1 MNLHIRPAQPADSTA
16 AGAICHRAFD
26 AIARAHNFP
35 PDFPSAEVAAG
46 LLGGAIARADVIGV
60 VAEQGGRVVGSNFLW
75 TGEVGGI
82 GPITVDPDVQ
92 NAGAG
97 RALMEA
103 VLDHARELRLPAVR
117 LVQAGY
123 HTRSLSLYTK
133 LEFIPRE
140 PLAVMQGRSLKGAI
154 PGYVVRQATRHDAEA
169 ARALCVRVHGHGR
182 TGEFLDAAGRGAA
195 SVVEREGQVVGYAT
209 ELAFFGHA
217 VAESNDAMQALILA
231 AREFGGPGFIVPVRN
246 APLFRW
252 CLAQGLRVVQPMT
265 LMTMG
270 LYNEPQ
276 GAWLPSVLF

>member
-1 MNLHIRPAQPADSTA
+1 MNIHIRPAHAADATA

-35 PDFPSAEVAAG
+35 PDFPSPEVAAG
-46 LLGGAIARADVIGV
+46 LLGAAIGRTDVFGV
-60 VAEQGGRVVGSNFLW
+60 VAEHDGRLIGSNFLW

-103 VLDHARELRLPAVR
+103 VMAQARELRLPAVR

-133 LEFIPRE
+133 LGFIPRE
-140 PLAVMQGRSLKGAI
+140 PLAVMQGRPLKRAI
-154 PGYVVRQATRHDAEA
+154 PGYTVRLATAQDADA
-169 ARALCVRVHGHGR
+169 ATGVCMRVHGHAR
-182 TGEFLDAAGRGAA
+182 TGEFLEAAGRSAA
-195 SVVEREGQVVGYAT
+195 TVVERDGRIVGYAT
-209 ELAFFGHA
+209 EVAFFGHA
-217 VAESNDAMQALILA
+217 VGETNEAVQALILS

-252 CLAQGLRVVQPMT
+252 CLEQGLRVVQPMT
-265 LMTMG
+265 LMTVG